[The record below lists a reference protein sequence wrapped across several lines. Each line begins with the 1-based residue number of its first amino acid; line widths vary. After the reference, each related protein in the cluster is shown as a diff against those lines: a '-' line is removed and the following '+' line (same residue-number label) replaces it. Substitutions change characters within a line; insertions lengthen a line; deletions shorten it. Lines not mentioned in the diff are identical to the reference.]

1 MMTPYK
7 RAMSSLALSLQARER
22 IEGRLR
28 RKPVRR
34 RAVRP
39 AVTAAVLLALVL
51 GTTAMADGVFSHD
64 IPAAIVQSLTPV
76 RLSDTSQGIT
86 MTVQSAGVED
96 GVFTAYITMQDQ
108 RGGGRLARGV
118 GIYDSY
124 RINTPFRSD
133 LVASGCTP
141 LGYDEASQSYGFLV
155 QIRARD
161 GQNHPLDFSN
171 GRFTWQLLLEQERGQ
186 ATALRPDWSGVPLVP
201 VDTAQYILGGS
212 GKDFETYSG
221 WLAGGEALTL
231 QPGGWEMPLIE
242 GVSISAA
249 GFMGD
254 QFHLSFALTAM
265 GRTTTAGSIC

>member
-7 RAMSSLALSLQARER
+7 RAMSSLALSPQARER

-96 GVFTAYITMQDQ
+96 GVFTAYITM
-108 RGGGRLARGV
+108 
-118 GIYDSY
+118 
-124 RINTPFRSD
+124 
-133 LVASGCTP
+133 
-141 LGYDEASQSYGFLV
+141 
-155 QIRARD
+155 
-161 GQNHPLDFSN
+161 
-171 GRFTWQLLLEQERGQ
+171 
-186 ATALRPDWSGVPLVP
+186 
-201 VDTAQYILGGS
+201 
-212 GKDFETYSG
+212 
-221 WLAGGEALTL
+221 
-231 QPGGWEMPLIE
+231 
-242 GVSISAA
+242 
-249 GFMGD
+249 
-254 QFHLSFALTAM
+254 
-265 GRTTTAGSIC
+265 

>member
-7 RAMSSLALSLQARER
+7 RAMSSLALSPQARER
-22 IEGRLR
+22 IEGRPR

-96 GVFTAYITMQDQ
+96 GVFAAYITMQDQ

-141 LGYDEASQSYGFLV
+141 LGYDEASQSSWC
-155 QIRARD
+155 R
-161 GQNHPLDFSN
+161 
-171 GRFTWQLLLEQERGQ
+171 
-186 ATALRPDWSGVPLVP
+186 SGP
-201 VDTAQYILGGS
+201 
-212 GKDFETYSG
+212 ET
-221 WLAGGEALTL
+221 
-231 QPGGWEMPLIE
+231 
-242 GVSISAA
+242 
-249 GFMGD
+249 
-254 QFHLSFALTAM
+254 
-265 GRTTTAGSIC
+265 GRTTPWTSPTDASPSPSGSCCWNRRGGRRPLSVPTGAASRSFLSTRRSISSAAAERISKPTAAGWPAGRR

>member
-7 RAMSSLALSLQARER
+7 RAMSSLALSPQARER

-118 GIYDSY
+118 GIYDRY

-171 GRFTWQLLLEQERGQ
+171 GRFTFSVRQLLLEQERGQ
-186 ATALRPDWSGVPLVP
+186 ATTKKRE
-201 VDTAQYILGGS
+201 
-212 GKDFETYSG
+212 K
-221 WLAGGEALTL
+221 
-231 QPGGWEMPLIE
+231 
-242 GVSISAA
+242 
-249 GFMGD
+249 
-254 QFHLSFALTAM
+254 
-265 GRTTTAGSIC
+265 